1 MKSRMVFV
9 SGKHDSD
16 PAVQK
21 AHGICAFLRE
31 GRAKCQERMTM
42 NQRESLVF
50 HVPPHDFMK
59 VGPRQTG
66 LLRGMR
72 HVALIVV

>member
-1 MKSRMVFV
+1 MTAIPQCKKPMEY
-9 SGKHDSD
+9 
-16 PAVQK
+16 AL
-21 AHGICAFLRE
+21 FLRE